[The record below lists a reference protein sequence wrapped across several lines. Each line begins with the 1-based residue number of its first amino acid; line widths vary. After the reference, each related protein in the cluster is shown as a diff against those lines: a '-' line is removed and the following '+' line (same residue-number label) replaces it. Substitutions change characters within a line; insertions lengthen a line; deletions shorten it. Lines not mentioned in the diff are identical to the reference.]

1 VRFFLKEKFKCDEQ
15 EHLKRVAY
23 PQGSR
28 ILYHPPLLQY
38 EVELF
43 LLLLNSLNKK
53 KITKDKVSLVILNLD
68 F

>member
-28 ILYHPPLLQY
+28 ILYHPPLI
-38 EVELF
+38 LF
-43 LLLLNSLNKK
+43 
-53 KITKDKVSLVILNLD
+53 TRC
-68 F
+68 